1 MCIWTYGMPIGHDGG
16 SPNLS
21 KPSKEAVAVPRPNRR
36 AREALTEALRDAR
49 RAAGLTGA
57 GLADALGSG
66 WSQPKVSKIESGR
79 QSVSEAEVRA
89 WAAAVGADREMLLAL
104 RARADQEHAA
114 FRDAHPTGGGA
125 EQHQDAYAATEVAT
139 KVLTSYQPHSV
150 PELLQTP
157 DYARALLAL
166 AGGSRDQDA
175 VAGEVSHVIAA
186 RLRRSAI
193 LYEAGRSITILV
205 GEAALHHLV
214 GSPDIMRAQIDHI
227 ANLATTTQATIG
239 IVPFESFPVLV
250 QHGWDQRDRIVTL
263 ETSAGDL
270 EIADPVEVARYEHW
284 TQLLLEHALTGEAAA
299 ERCAQIN
306 GERGRSSTPLDDHE

>member
-1 MCIWTYGMPIGHDGG
+1 MPR
-16 SPNLS
+16 SS
-21 KPSKEAVAVPRPNRR
+21 RR
-36 AREALTEALRDAR
+36 AREALTEALRDTR

-57 GLADALGSG
+57 GLADALGTG

-79 QSVSEAEVRA
+79 QAVSEAEVRA
-89 WAAAVGADREMLLAL
+89 WAAAVGADKEMLLAL
-104 RARADQEHAA
+104 RTRADQEHAA
-114 FRDAHPTGGGA
+114 FRDARPASGGA
-125 EQHQDAYAATEVAT
+125 ERRQDAYAATEVAAT
-139 KVLTSYQPHSV
+139 VLTSFQPHSV

-166 AGGSRDQDA
+166 AGGSRDEAADR
-175 VAGEVSHVIAA
+175 EDVSTVIAA

-214 GSPDIMRAQIDHI
+214 GSPDVMRAQIDHI
-227 ANLATTTQATIG
+227 AKLATTTRATIG

-284 TQLLLEHALTGEAAA
+284 TQLLLDHALTGAAAA
-299 ERCAQIN
+299 ERCARIIS
-306 GERGRSSTPLDDHE
+306 ERGRAPAARGDHE

>member
-1 MCIWTYGMPIGHDGG
+1 MVPSDAAPAEAAH
-16 SPNLS
+16 
-21 KPSKEAVAVPRPNRR
+21 PSKEAPAVSRPNRR
-36 AREALTEALRDAR
+36 AREALTDALRDAR
-49 RAAGLTGA
+49 RAAGLTGID
-57 GLADALGSG
+57 LADALGSG

-79 QSVSEAEVRA
+79 QSISEAEVRA

-104 RARADQEHAA
+104 RARADLEQAA
-114 FRDAHPTGGGA
+114 FRDAPPTGGGA
-125 EQHQDAYAATEVAT
+125 EQRQEAYAATEVAT
-139 KVLTSYQPHSV
+139 KVLTSFAPHSV

-166 AGGSRDQDA
+166 AGGPRERDTEPEETS
-175 VAGEVSHVIAA
+175 GVIAA

-214 GSPDIMRAQIDHI
+214 GSPDIMRAQVDHI
-227 ANLATTTQATIG
+227 ARLATTTKATIG

-270 EIADPVEVARYEHW
+270 EIADPVEVARYERW
-284 TQLLLEHALTGEAAA
+284 AQLLLEHALTGAAAA
-299 ERCAQIN
+299 ERCSWIVS
-306 GERGRSSTPLDDHE
+306 ERMSPSPGVRE

>member
-1 MCIWTYGMPIGHDGG
+1 MPIGHDGT
-16 SPNLS
+16 N
-21 KPSKEAVAVPRPNRR
+21 PSKETVAVPRPNRR

-57 GLADALGSG
+57 GLADALGSS

-89 WAAAVGADREMLLAL
+89 WATAVGADTEMLLAL
-104 RARADQEHAA
+104 RARADHEQAA
-114 FRDAHPTGGGA
+114 FRDAHQADGGA
-125 EQHQDAYAATEVAT
+125 EHHQEAYAATEVAA
-139 KVLTSYQPHSV
+139 KVLVGYQPHSV

-166 AGGSRDQDA
+166 AGGPRDQDP
-175 VAGEVSHVIAA
+175 GEVSQVIAA

-214 GSPDIMRAQIDHI
+214 GSPDIMRAQIEHI
-227 ANLATTTQATIG
+227 ARLATTTHATIG
-239 IVPFESFPVLV
+239 IVPLQSFPVLV

-270 EIADPVEVARYEHW
+270 EIADPVEVARYERW
-284 TQLLLEHALTGEAAA
+284 TQLLLEHALTGAAAA
-299 ERCAQIN
+299 ERCARIIS
-306 GERGRSSTPLDDHE
+306 ERGGSAASPGDHE

>member
-1 MCIWTYGMPIGHDGG
+1 M
-16 SPNLS
+16 
-21 KPSKEAVAVPRPNRR
+21 PRPNRR

-89 WAAAVGADREMLLAL
+89 WAAAVGADKEMLLAL
-104 RARADQEHAA
+104 RERADHEHAA
-114 FRDAHPTGGGA
+114 FRDAHHADGGV
-125 EQHQDAYAATEVAT
+125 EQHQEAYAATEVAA

-166 AGGSRDQDA
+166 AGGSRDRDP
-175 VAGEVSHVIAA
+175 GEVSHVIAA

-227 ANLATTTQATIG
+227 AKLATTTQATIG
-239 IVPFESFPVLV
+239 IVPLQSFPVLV

-284 TQLLLEHALTGEAAA
+284 TQLLLEHALTGAAAA
-299 ERCAQIN
+299 ERCAQIIS
-306 GERGRSSTPLDDHE
+306 ERGRSAAAPGDHE

>member
-1 MCIWTYGMPIGHDGG
+1 M
-16 SPNLS
+16 SR
-21 KPSKEAVAVPRPNRR
+21 ANRR
-36 AREALTEALRDAR
+36 AREALTEALREVR

-57 GLADALGSG
+57 GLADVLGGG

-79 QSVSEAEVRA
+79 QWVSEDEVRA
-89 WAAAVGADREMLLAL
+89 WAAAVGADRDMLLAL
-104 RARADQEHAA
+104 WSRADLEQTAL
-114 FRDAHPTGGGA
+114 RDAHPTGGA
-125 EQHQDAYAATEVAT
+125 EQQQEIFAATEVAA
-139 KVLTSYQPHSV
+139 KVLTSFQPHSV

-166 AGGSRDQDA
+166 AGSRDQDA
-175 VAGEVSHVIAA
+175 DPEEIAGMIAA

-214 GSPDIMRAQIDHI
+214 GSPDIMRAQIEHV
-227 ANLATTTQATIG
+227 AKLATTTEATIG

-250 QHGWDQRDRIVTL
+250 QHGWDQRDRVVTL

-270 EIADPVEVARYEHW
+270 EIADPVEVARYERW
-284 TQLLLEHALTGEAAA
+284 AELLLEHALTGTAAA
-299 ERCAQIN
+299 ERCERIIS
-306 GERGRSSTPLDDHE
+306 ERGGSPTPSDDRE

>member
-1 MCIWTYGMPIGHDGG
+1 M
-16 SPNLS
+16 
-21 KPSKEAVAVPRPNRR
+21 PRPNRR

-57 GLADALGSG
+57 GLADDLGSG

-125 EQHQDAYAATEVAT
+125 EHQDAYAATEVAT

-306 GERGRSSTPLDDHE
+306 SERGRSSARPGDHE

>member
-1 MCIWTYGMPIGHDGG
+1 M
-16 SPNLS
+16 
-21 KPSKEAVAVPRPNRR
+21 PRPSRR
-36 AREALTEALRDAR
+36 AREALTDALRDTR

-57 GLADALGSG
+57 GLAETLGSS

-79 QSVSEAEVRA
+79 QAVSEAEVRA

-104 RARADQEHAA
+104 RARAEQEDAA
-114 FRDAHPTGGGA
+114 FRDARPAGGGA
-125 EQHQDAYAATEVAT
+125 EQRQEAYAVTEVAAT
-139 KVLTSYQPHSV
+139 VLTSFQPHSV

-166 AGGSRDQDA
+166 EGGSRGDDVEQAD
-175 VAGEVSHVIAA
+175 VSTIVAA

-193 LYEAGRSITILV
+193 LYEGGRSITILV

-214 GSPDIMRAQIDHI
+214 GSPDIMRAQIDQI
-227 ANLATTTQATIG
+227 ARLATTTQATIG
-239 IVPFESFPVLV
+239 IVPFDSFPVLV

-270 EIADPVEVARYEHW
+270 EIADPVEVARYERW
-284 TQLLLEHALTGEAAA
+284 TQLLLEHALTGAAAA
-299 ERCAQIN
+299 ERCAKIIS
-306 GERGRSSTPLDDHE
+306 ERRRPSRDVRE

>member
-1 MCIWTYGMPIGHDGG
+1 MEYAHRARWW
-16 SPNLS
+16 SPNLPN
-21 KPSKEAVAVPRPNRR
+21 PSKEAVAVPRPNRR

-89 WAAAVGADREMLLAL
+89 WAAAVGADREVLLAL

-125 EQHQDAYAATEVAT
+125 EHQDAYAATEVAT

-175 VAGEVSHVIAA
+175 VAGEASHVIAA

-227 ANLATTTQATIG
+227 ANLATTTQATLG
-239 IVPFESFPVLV
+239 IVPFESVPVLV

-306 GERGRSSTPLDDHE
+306 SERGRSSTRLDDHE

>member
-1 MCIWTYGMPIGHDGG
+1 
-16 SPNLS
+16 
-21 KPSKEAVAVPRPNRR
+21 VPRTSRR

-79 QSVSEAEVRA
+79 QAVSADEVRA
-89 WAAAVGADREMLLAL
+89 WATAVGADKEMLLAL
-104 RARADQEHAA
+104 RARADQEDAA
-114 FRDAHPTGGGA
+114 FRDAQPAGGSA
-125 EQHQDAYAATEVAT
+125 ERRQEAYAATEAAAT
-139 KVLTSYQPHSV
+139 VLTSFQPHSV

-157 DYARALLAL
+157 DYARALQAL
-166 AGGSRDQDA
+166 AGGSRDEETD
-175 VAGEVSHVIAA
+175 AGETSTVIAA

-193 LYEAGRSITILV
+193 LYEGGRSITILV

-227 ANLATTTQATIG
+227 ARLATTTQAIIG

-270 EIADPVEVARYEHW
+270 EIADPVEVARYERW
-284 TQLLLEHALTGEAAA
+284 TQLLLEHALTGAAAA
-299 ERCAQIN
+299 ERCARIIS
-306 GERGRSSTPLDDHE
+306 ERGRSAVPRDDHE

>member
-1 MCIWTYGMPIGHDGG
+1 M
-16 SPNLS
+16 
-21 KPSKEAVAVPRPNRR
+21 PRPNRR

-49 RAAGLTGA
+49 RAAGLTGV

-79 QSVSEAEVRA
+79 QWVSEAEIRA

-104 RARADQEHAA
+104 RARADQEQAA
-114 FRDAHPTGGGA
+114 FRAAHQAVGGA
-125 EQHQDAYAATEVAT
+125 EQHQDVHTATEVAT

-166 AGGSRDQDA
+166 AGGSRDQEA
-175 VAGEVSHVIAA
+175 AEEISHVIAA

-270 EIADPVEVARYEHW
+270 EIADPVEVARYERW

-299 ERCAQIN
+299 ERCARIIS
-306 GERGRSSTPLDDHE
+306 ERGRSSTRPGDHE

>member
-1 MCIWTYGMPIGHDGG
+1 M
-16 SPNLS
+16 
-21 KPSKEAVAVPRPNRR
+21 PRPNRR
-36 AREALTEALRDAR
+36 AREALTDALRDAR

-57 GLADALGSG
+57 GLADALGPG

-89 WAAAVGADREMLLAL
+89 WAAAVGADKEMLLAL
-104 RARADQEHAA
+104 RARADLEHAA
-114 FRDAHPTGGGA
+114 FRDAHQTGGA
-125 EQHQDAYAATEVAT
+125 EQHQEAYAATEGAA

-166 AGGSRDQDA
+166 EGGSRDQDA
-175 VAGEVSHVIAA
+175 GEISQVIAA

-227 ANLATTTQATIG
+227 GRLATTTQAIVG

-270 EIADPVEVARYEHW
+270 EIADPVEVARYERW
-284 TQLLLEHALTGEAAA
+284 TQLLLEHALTGAAAA
-299 ERCAQIN
+299 ERCARIIS
-306 GERGRSSTPLDDHE
+306 ERGRSSTRLDDHE

>member
-1 MCIWTYGMPIGHDGG
+1 M
-16 SPNLS
+16 
-21 KPSKEAVAVPRPNRR
+21 PRPNRR

-79 QSVSEAEVRA
+79 QWVSEAEVRS

-104 RARADQEHAA
+104 RTRADQEQAA
-114 FRDAHPTGGGA
+114 FRDAHPTGGA
-125 EQHQDAYAATEVAT
+125 ELHQDAYATTEVAT

-166 AGGSRDQDA
+166 AGGSRDQE

-193 LYEAGRSITILV
+193 LYEAGRTITILV

-270 EIADPVEVARYEHW
+270 EIADPVEVARYERW

-299 ERCAQIN
+299 ERCARIIS
-306 GERGRSSTPLDDHE
+306 ERGRSSTRSGDHE

>member
-1 MCIWTYGMPIGHDGG
+1 M
-16 SPNLS
+16 
-21 KPSKEAVAVPRPNRR
+21 PRPDRR
-36 AREALTEALRDAR
+36 AREALTEALREAR

-57 GLADALGSG
+57 GLADALGPS

-114 FRDAHPTGGGA
+114 FRDARPSSGSG
-125 EQHQDAYAATEVAT
+125 ELHQEAYAATEVAT
-139 KVLTSYQPHSV
+139 KLLTSFQPHSV

-166 AGGSRDQDA
+166 AGGSRDQS
-175 VAGEVSHVIAA
+175 AGEVSHVIAA

-227 ANLATTTQATIG
+227 GRLATTTQATIG
-239 IVPFESFPVLV
+239 IVGFESFPVLV

-284 TQLLLEHALTGEAAA
+284 TQLLLEHALTGAAAA
-299 ERCAQIN
+299 ERCARIIS
-306 GERGRSSTPLDDHE
+306 ERGRPSTPRGRRE

>member
-1 MCIWTYGMPIGHDGG
+1 M
-16 SPNLS
+16 
-21 KPSKEAVAVPRPNRR
+21 ARPNRR

-89 WAAAVGADREMLLAL
+89 WAAAVGADHEMLLAL

-114 FRDAHPTGGGA
+114 FRDAHPSGGA
-125 EQHQDAYAATEVAT
+125 EQHQDAYAATEASA

-166 AGGSRDQDA
+166 AGGSRDHDA
-175 VAGEVSHVIAA
+175 AAEDVSHVIAA

-193 LYEAGRSITILV
+193 LYEAGRTITILV

-270 EIADPVEVARYEHW
+270 EIADPVEVARYERW
-284 TQLLLEHALTGEAAA
+284 TQLLLDHALTGEAAA
-299 ERCAQIN
+299 ERCARIIS
-306 GERGRSSTPLDDHE
+306 ERGRSSTRRDDRE